1 MANKNHELD
10 HPIIEAAKQEFLQ
23 NGFQSTSIHQIAK
36 RAKVTTGAIYTRYQ
50 GKDELFCSLI
60 EGFLQALE
68 KERKENKKAY
78 IRYCVDKNFDHFLKD
93 IEKEIAGYIDIL
105 FAHYDECRLLL
116 CCSKGSSV
124 EMMLHEMMENK
135 VSETKKFIKQNMVSD
150 ISEIKLDL
158 VELLIKQ
165 QFNAYTLVIEKG
177 YSKDETVEY
186 IRMLGEFIE
195 AGWEKTFKD
204 FMK

>member
-1 MANKNHELD
+1 M
-10 HPIIEAAKQEFLQ
+10 
-23 NGFQSTSIHQIAK
+23 
-36 RAKVTTGAIYTRYQ
+36 TTGAIYTRYQ

-68 KERKENKKAY
+68 KERKDNKKAY
-78 IRYCVDKNFDHFLKD
+78 IRYCVDKNFDRFLKD

>member
-68 KERKENKKAY
+68 KERKDNKKAY
-78 IRYCVDKNFDHFLKD
+78 IRYCVDKNFDRFLKD
-93 IEKEIAGYIDIL
+93 IEKEIVGYIDIL

-135 VSETKKFIKQNMVSD
+135 VFETKKFIKQNMVSD

>member
-68 KERKENKKAY
+68 KERKDNKKAY
-78 IRYCVDKNFDHFLKD
+78 IRYCVDKNFDRFYYYNSLSQKGD
-93 IEKEIAGYIDIL
+93 MSQWIL
-105 FAHYDECRLLL
+105 YRKNNDRECR
-116 CCSKGSSV
+116 V
-124 EMMLHEMMENK
+124 
-135 VSETKKFIKQNMVSD
+135 
-150 ISEIKLDL
+150 
-158 VELLIKQ
+158 
-165 QFNAYTLVIEKG
+165 
-177 YSKDETVEY
+177 
-186 IRMLGEFIE
+186 
-195 AGWEKTFKD
+195 W
-204 FMK
+204 

>member
-36 RAKVTTGAIYTRYQ
+36 RAKVTTGAIYTRY
-50 GKDELFCSLI
+50 CSLI

-78 IRYCVDKNFDHFLKD
+78 IRYCVDKNFDRFLKD

-135 VSETKKFIKQNMVSD
+135 VFETKRFIKQNMVSD

>member
-68 KERKENKKAY
+68 KERKDNKKAY

-135 VSETKKFIKQNMVSD
+135 VFETKKFIKQNMVSD

-177 YSKDETVEY
+177 YSKNETVEY

>member
-68 KERKENKKAY
+68 KERKDNKKAY

-124 EMMLHEMMENK
+124 EMMLHEMVENK
-135 VSETKKFIKQNMVSD
+135 VFETKKFIKQNMVSD

>member
-1 MANKNHELD
+1 M
-10 HPIIEAAKQEFLQ
+10 
-23 NGFQSTSIHQIAK
+23 
-36 RAKVTTGAIYTRYQ
+36 
-50 GKDELFCSLI
+50 
-60 EGFLQALE
+60 
-68 KERKENKKAY
+68 
-78 IRYCVDKNFDHFLKD
+78 KD

-124 EMMLHEMMENK
+124 EMMLHKMMENK

-165 QFNAYTLVIEKG
+165 QFNVYTLVIEKG

>member
-60 EGFLQALE
+60 EGFLQAVE
-68 KERKENKKAY
+68 KDRKENKKAY